1 MMKGLLF
8 SASLC
13 LEKCRFT
20 VSGEQVQL
28 NFNHGDSPVY
38 SVNLS
43 ILSTCDLCLHRVYHA
58 FQQWTSPWSNL
69 KRVAVFASK
78 KRFPW
83 APVTQRHANTP
94 PETYLSWRS
103 QKSANFWRKSVHILH
118 RVPGEG
124 TWSTKHPFLDA
135 PARSSRQNSWESRGI
150 RPPMPHLPRKQPA
163 LLRDYLPPRGG
174 GTLPIACWCNLD
186 EWPLQHWLCYP
197 WISIKRI

>member
-103 QKSANFWRKSVHILH
+103 QKIGQILEEIGSH
-118 RVPGEG
+118 SSQSPGGRNLIYEASIFGCSG
-124 TWSTKHPFLDA
+124 TKLAAKFMGI
-135 PARSSRQNSWESRGI
+135 QGNS
-150 RPPMPHLPRKQPA
+150 PPNATLTQETAGLIKR
-163 LLRDYLPPRGG
+163 LFTTTWG

-186 EWPLQHWLCYP
+186 EWPLQHWLC
-197 WISIKRI
+197 